1 MLYRPG
7 MPKDDGLT
15 KLQFEVPKELL
26 VRFKTVA
33 TGLQLTGAEAVAAAM
48 TEWIDANKKK
58 AGLR

>member
-1 MLYRPG
+1 